1 MITKLSA
8 PYPAPKPDQTAAI
21 AGLFMGGFVAIFLL
35 YFRPFGLEKSPYEGA
50 PEKIL
55 FFGVITLL
63 CFWFL
68 EILLPILLPGWF
80 NDRKWRV
87 WHRIVYY
94 LLLLWLIASMNGLY
108 INYINELSFN
118 WGNYGTILIQTT
130 ALGILP
136 VTMIVLY
143 RYNEKM
149 VYYLQQAAQVER
161 TSRLTTKDHLP
172 SSDVHNAGSNEG
184 IFLAAEAYGN
194 YVKVYYVSKEGWR
207 QEVQR
212 VTLSK
217 LVDDLSPTG
226 VIRCHRS
233 FAVASGQVKSV
244 NGNAQGLQLLV
255 GTSGLEIPV
264 SRTYLKAVRE
274 ALT

>member
-1 MITKLSA
+1 MA
-8 PYPAPKPDQTAAI
+8 
-21 AGLFMGGFVAIFLL
+21 GFVTVFLL
-35 YFRPFGLEKSPYEGA
+35 YFRPFGLERSPYEGA
-50 PEKIL
+50 PEKIV

-68 EILLPILLPGWF
+68 EILLPILLPAWF

-87 WHRIVYY
+87 GHRIAYY

-108 INYINELSFN
+108 INYINDLSFK
-118 WGNYGTILIQTT
+118 WGNYGTILIQTV

-149 VYYLQQAAQVER
+149 AYYLQQAAEVER
-161 TSRLTTKDHLP
+161 ASRLMPKEDGLSAEAP
-172 SSDVHNAGSNEG
+172 SRE

-194 YVKVYYVSKEGWR
+194 YVKAYYATKDGWR
-207 QEVQR
+207 QEIQR

-217 LVDDLSPTG
+217 LVDNLSSTG

-233 FAVASGQVKSV
+233 FAVASGQVKNVS
-244 NGNAQGLQLLV
+244 GNAQGLQLLV
-255 GTSGLEIPV
+255 GTSELKIPV

-274 ALT
+274 ALA